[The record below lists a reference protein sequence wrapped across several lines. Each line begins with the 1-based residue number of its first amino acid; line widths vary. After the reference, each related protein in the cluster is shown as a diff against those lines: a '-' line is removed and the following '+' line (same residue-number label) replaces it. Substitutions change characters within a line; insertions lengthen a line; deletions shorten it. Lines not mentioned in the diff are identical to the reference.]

1 MEKVL
6 FIVFERGD
14 QQPASLMTT
23 DEIIGR
29 STQLGVERYPD
40 VSLQVE
46 EREITDQWQRR
57 GPGAYRMQAVLS
69 VWTECADDVSDVE
82 QVVSAI
88 SSDYA
93 GFVVTEAMP
102 KGRSAGFVSSVDPQ
116 PGIKV
121 TSLLVPSILADT
133 RRIPQPLVRGTHAD
147 VLTHPSTVD
156 VRPQR
161 HQSYT
166 DARRS

>member
-57 GPGAYRMQAVLS
+57 GPGAYRMRAVLS

-121 TSLLVPSILADT
+121 TSLLCRASSLTPTNSSGTGTRYTCRCPYASIHSGRTPAT
-133 RRIPQPLVRGTHAD
+133 SSLVH
-147 VLTHPSTVD
+147 
-156 VRPQR
+156 
-161 HQSYT
+161 
-166 DARRS
+166 